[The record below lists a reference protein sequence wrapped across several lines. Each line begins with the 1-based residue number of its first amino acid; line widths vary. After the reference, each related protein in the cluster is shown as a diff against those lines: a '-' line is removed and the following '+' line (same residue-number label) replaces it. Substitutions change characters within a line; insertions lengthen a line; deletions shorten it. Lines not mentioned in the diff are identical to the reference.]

1 MSLKIKRNLKCR
13 AFDIVV
19 DDPRVHRHLDLM
31 IEFEER
37 GFMSPRGGS
46 TGPHFKEGKRV
57 GARLVF
63 YLNEEVADE
72 YLERMRRRVTKAEKR
87 A

>member
-19 DDPRVHRHLDLM
+19 DDARVRRHFDLM
-31 IEFEER
+31 IELEER

-46 TGPHFKEGKRV
+46 TGPHFKDGKRV
-57 GARLVF
+57 
-63 YLNEEVADE
+63 
-72 YLERMRRRVTKAEKR
+72 
-87 A
+87 